1 MRLSR
6 RQRANRRNA
15 QNSTGPRT
23 PAGKARAAQNALR
36 HGLNVPLA
44 LDPTLTEEIDRLAR
58 LIVGKTDDPLRL
70 QGARRIAE
78 AELDVLRVRRARLA
92 LLADPSARVPRVSRR
107 AAQQQLAALKQLPD
121 RDDAADGVERLMET
135 PAPPSAKRT
144 FERSFDVV
152 APQLAKLDRYER
164 RALSRR
170 KAAIRQFDQSVG
182 NLSQARSF

>member
-135 PAPPSAKRT
+135 PAPQGAERT
-144 FERSFDVV
+144 LERSFDFV